1 MPFILTYSA
10 SHAKWLLLRH
20 TSPSSNFFSFFFL
33 FTKKKFILFSTYFL
47 VSAKMSVLVTEMWST
62 KPPRNIEI
70 LWELKTNQHDPI
82 RHIECV
88 DFNLKCKILRSKP
101 DNCLMKT
108 TVHVFVRCLSYQYS
122 FKILTRKRFQKEAK
136 KKTKK
141 NKWQS
146 VNMS

>member
-1 MPFILTYSA
+1 MDTLKWHNAVHFNLLCITRKVTFITPYLSIVQ
-10 SHAKWLLLRH
+10 
-20 TSPSSNFFSFFFL
+20 FFFFL
-33 FTKKKFILFSTYFL
+33 FLFTKEKFLLFSTYFL
-47 VSAKMSVLVTEMWST
+47 VSTEMSVVVTEMWST

-122 FKILTRKRFQKEAK
+122 FKILTRNRFQKRSEK
-136 KKTKK
+136 E
-141 NKWQS
+141 NQEE
-146 VNMS
+146 